1 MTMLEPTAPN
11 DSLNWSTYEPRY
23 QDLISRNLA
32 PGAVPAWLSS
42 WSDLEKD
49 VRETYATLMRT
60 KDENTAD
67 RAAEESYLRFIR
79 EVMPKFKIAVQEL
92 RTKLFEV
99 KAYQPQPEHTQM
111 VRRLRNEADLF
122 REENVPLQTEL
133 EALCNEF
140 NKLMGALTAEV
151 DGETLTLPQ
160 AERRLLEPDR
170 ALRERA
176 WWAVEAAKAEVVPA
190 LDNLFLKLLP
200 LRRQIAK
207 NAGLPDYRAYRWRT
221 FGRFDYTPED
231 NLRLI
236 DAIEKEVVP
245 LVAERR
251 EARRRTL
258 EVGRLRPWD
267 LAVDPQS
274 LPPLKPFST
283 TDELEE
289 GLVHIFSRLD
299 PELGAQFAAM
309 RGGWLDLEPR
319 KGKVP
324 GLGYQ
329 MTFPRSNKT
338 YIYHSAVGTH
348 TDVWVLLHE
357 AGHAFHALAASAQHD
372 LLWNR
377 YPGMEFAEVA
387 SQAMELLALPYLEKD
402 EGGFYTAEEAARARE
417 EQLDRVL
424 RLLTNTARGEA
435 FQHWLYAEAPENVTV
450 QELGET
456 WTALCGRF
464 DTVVDW
470 SGLEQE
476 RAKGWQQG
484 VIFQVP
490 FYMLDYAM
498 AYLGALQVWRNSLED
513 KEKALKKYREA
524 LALGGSRP
532 LPELFETVGARF
544 AFDQE
549 VVRELMQFVRVR
561 I

>member
-1 MTMLEPTAPN
+1 MG
-11 DSLNWSTYEPRY
+11 WSTYEPRY
-23 QDLISRNLA
+23 EDLISCDLS
-32 PGAVPAWLSS
+32 PEAVPAWLKS

-49 VRETYATLMRT
+49 VREAYATLMRA

-67 RAAEESYLRFIR
+67 KAAEASYLRFIR
-79 EVMPKFKIAVQEL
+79 EVMPKFKVAVQGL
-92 RTKLFEV
+92 KTKLLDVEG
-99 KAYQPQPEHTQM
+99 YQPQSEHAQM
-111 VRRLRNEADLF
+111 LRRLRNEADLF
-122 REENVPLQTEL
+122 REENVALQTEL
-133 EALCNEF
+133 EALGNEF
-140 NKLMGALTAEV
+140 NKLTGALTVEL

-176 WWAVEAAKAEVVPA
+176 WRAAEAAKAEVVPA
-190 LDNLFLKLLP
+190 LDDLFLKLLP
-200 LRRQIAK
+200 LRRRIAE
-207 NAGLPDYRAYRWRT
+207 NARLPDYRAYRWRA
-221 FGRFDYTPED
+221 FDRFDYTPED

-251 EARRRTL
+251 EARRRAL
-258 EVGRLRPWD
+258 RVKSLRPWD
-267 LAVDPQS
+267 LAVAPQS
-274 LPPLKPFST
+274 RPPLEPFRT
-283 TDELEE
+283 TDELEA
-289 GLVHIFSRLD
+289 GLVRIFSRLD

-329 MTFPRSNKT
+329 MTFPKSNKT

-372 LLWNR
+372 LIWNR
-377 YPGMEFAEVA
+377 DTGMEFAEIA

-417 EQLDRVL
+417 EQLERVL
-424 RLLTNTARGEA
+424 RLLVNTARGEA
-435 FQHWLYAEAPENVTV
+435 FQHWLYAEAPEDVTV
-450 QELGET
+450 RELDET
-456 WTALCGRF
+456 WAGLCGRF
-464 DTVVDW
+464 DTAVDW
-470 SGLEQE
+470 SGSEKE

-484 VIFQVP
+484 VIFQIP

-513 KEKALKKYREA
+513 KEKALRRYREA
-524 LALGGSRP
+524 LSLGGSRP
-532 LPELFETVGARF
+532 LPELFEAVGARF
-544 AFDQE
+544 DFD
-549 VVRELMQFVRVR
+549 REMVGELVQFVRVR